1 MAKRVG
7 GGGIGGVSSKWR
19 RIKQVEGYQ
28 ASGGVSSKWRYI
40 KQVEVYQELVLFH
53 ATSQKPQ
60 AFYGQPIKVSSR
72 LTSPDRIDYSSIR
85 LLPARH
91 DT

>member
-1 MAKRVG
+1 MAKGVQEEVYQ
-7 GGGIGGVSSKWR
+7 GVSRSFNWSVLRCTK
-19 RIKQVEGYQ
+19 
-28 ASGGVSSKWRYI
+28 GV
-40 KQVEVYQELVLFH
+40 QVEVYEELGLFH

>member
-1 MAKRVG
+1 MAKGVQEEVYQ
-7 GGGIGGVSSKWR
+7 GVSR
-19 RIKQVEGYQ
+19 
-28 ASGGVSSKWRYI
+28 GV
-40 KQVEVYQELVLFH
+40 QVEVYEESGLFH

-91 DT
+91 DTWERKYPSSNKLELTKDSSFFS

>member
-1 MAKRVG
+1 M
-7 GGGIGGVSSKWR
+7 
-19 RIKQVEGYQ
+19 
-28 ASGGVSSKWRYI
+28 
-40 KQVEVYQELVLFH
+40 EVYEELVLFH
-53 ATSQKPQ
+53 ASFQKPQ

-91 DT
+91 DI

>member
-19 RIKQVEGYQ
+19 C
-28 ASGGVSSKWRYI
+28 I

-91 DT
+91 DTWEKKYPSSNR